1 MIKSCSINPDSNF
14 SSQPKP
20 VPQHSEFDDG
30 RTVVQ
35 YSIEVSICTVRY
47 PSWMST
53 ENTLTI
59 PFCYY
64 KSHIY
69 THFLYWNR
77 SPRSPVVVV
86 TQFHSVHPSRR
97 RFDQFASHPFWSCPT
112 HEKHPQL
119 RTHPRSRPYSVHAR
133 SAHGSRRASRF
144 TTHTSTIHPLPFH
157 EFFQYLSQTTA
168 EILAPPF
175 EPHTPRE
182 SLNRF
187 SDHQVFLQ
195 HSHTWHRLFL
205 RLINRPKISPP
216 TPRHLQQS
224 LLCAAA

>member
-112 HEKHPQL
+112 HEKHPQ
-119 RTHPRSRPYSVHAR
+119 
-133 SAHGSRRASRF
+133 F
-144 TTHTSTIHPLPFH
+144 THTPTFTSIFSSCTFSSWLTKSIPVHDPHLNHP
-157 EFFQYLSQTTA
+157 
-168 EILAPPF
+168 
-175 EPHTPRE
+175 
-182 SLNRF
+182 
-187 SDHQVFLQ
+187 
-195 HSHTWHRLFL
+195 
-205 RLINRPKISPP
+205 PP
-216 TPRHLQQS
+216 TVPRILS
-224 LLCAAA
+224 VPISDNR